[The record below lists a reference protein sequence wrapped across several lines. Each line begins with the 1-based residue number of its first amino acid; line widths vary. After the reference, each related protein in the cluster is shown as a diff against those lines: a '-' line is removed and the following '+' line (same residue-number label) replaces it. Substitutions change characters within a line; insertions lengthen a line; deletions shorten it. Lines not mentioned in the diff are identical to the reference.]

1 MMARNRASAKKAG
14 TQMEFVVP
22 GPPISQGSKN
32 AYQRG
37 GRVILVESRHDE
49 LQGYRAR
56 VALAA
61 ARFQRPMLDEPVHM
75 DVTFVLPRPKRP
87 KFDQP
92 AVPPDVDKYQR
103 AIFDALTEAGVWK
116 DDSRVVSVT
125 AVKRYAE
132 PGERPQTRLVITR
145 HDMVETA

>member
-1 MMARNRASAKKAG
+1 MSRNRASAKSAG
-14 TQMEFVVP
+14 TRMEFVVP

-56 VALAA
+56 VVLAA
-61 ARFQRPMLDEPVHM
+61 ARFQRPMLDEPVHV
-75 DVTFVLPRPKRP
+75 DVTFVLSRPKRP

-116 DDSRVVSVT
+116 DDSRVVSVN
-125 AVKRYAE
+125 AVKRYVE
-132 PGERPQTRLVITR
+132 PGERPHTYVA
-145 HDMVETA
+145 VERCAS